1 VKVGRPTLSALL
13 RSSFLSSIP
22 NLLLNADITLY
33 WMKNTKYQEF
43 EIAGMWEKE
52 HNPQRRKD

>member
-1 VKVGRPTLSALL
+1 
-13 RSSFLSSIP
+13 
-22 NLLLNADITLY
+22 
-33 WMKNTKYQEF
+33 MKNTKYQEF

>member
-22 NLLLNADITLY
+22 NLLLNAGITLY

-43 EIAGMWEKE
+43 EIAGMWKKE